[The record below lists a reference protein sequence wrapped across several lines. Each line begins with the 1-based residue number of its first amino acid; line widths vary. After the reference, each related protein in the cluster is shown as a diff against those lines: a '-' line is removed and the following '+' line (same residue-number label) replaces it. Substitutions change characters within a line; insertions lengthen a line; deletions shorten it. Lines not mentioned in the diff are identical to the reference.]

1 LIVVKKSRATEVVKS
16 SEEMVTNESKEMA
29 STEQAVETPQ
39 AERDWK
45 ELPPGVS
52 ADDASDT
59 ETDEDHDEGDDN
71 DKHDDD
77 KVLSSPVCLAF
88 SLLTSFPPPPL
99 LCLSLSQGPFSP
111 DLKYFGPDQI
121 STASV
126 ATMTETSEVI
136 RIIEISDEEVVHQSP
151 YSLHSLPSKLAI

>member
-88 SLLTSFPPPPL
+88 SLLTSFPSSPALSFPL
-99 LCLSLSQGPFSP
+99 SGSLQSGFEIFWPRSNLDRFCGDDDR
-111 DLKYFGPDQI
+111 DL
-121 STASV
+121 
-126 ATMTETSEVI
+126 
-136 RIIEISDEEVVHQSP
+136 
-151 YSLHSLPSKLAI
+151 